1 MKDIEKSIIKTRLN
15 KLLNDDYDPESSME
29 ALTALYGLLSDNQQ
43 APHIFEL
50 INKLQQGWREDLL
63 ESYKCMDKLQDTI
76 IEYEEE
82 LSLMMEQMDALVKCS
97 VLIKQYSLYL
107 KNEIENV
114 ADKIDRKGLDEKID
128 ELVNLLEEIKP
139 RRHLTLVRDTE
150 ILDFPKT

>member
-1 MKDIEKSIIKTRLN
+1 MTDVENSIIKTRL
-15 KLLNDDYDPESSME
+15 KQLLSDAYDPESSME
-29 ALTALYGLLSDNQQ
+29 ALQELYSLLSDNQK
-43 APHIFEL
+43 APHILEL
-50 INKLQQGWREDLL
+50 VNKIQQGWRADLL

-82 LSLMMEQMDALVKCS
+82 LSLMMEQMDSLVKCS

-139 RRHLTLVRDTE
+139 KRHLTLVRDTE
-150 ILDFPKT
+150 IIDFPK